1 MAQGMQALARNAQAL
16 LQLSVDGR
24 YCFVN
29 LTTAFCERSSGSSS
43 PSASSCERRGRAC
56 ETSCRCQ
63 EARMVRPYIYTGM
76 LIVAY
81 LVRGVEK
88 DARED

>member
-1 MAQGMQALARNAQAL
+1 MQALARNAQAL

-43 PSASSCERRGRAC
+43 PSASSWLGLGLGLGLSVRDLQALLRPPPVAASGGGGR
-56 ETSCRCQ
+56 
-63 EARMVRPYIYTGM
+63 VRH
-76 LIVAY
+76 
-81 LVRGVEK
+81 LVVVKRH
-88 DARED
+88 AW